1 MLFIHPSPII
11 LVVVA
16 MGLALTPDKYGVVT
30 CVPYILQ
37 SKQKLS
43 LSLFL
48 QGPLFG
54 PQRVGSARVAGWPS
68 FLRILLSLDGM
79 HVANRAVIPSN
90 THLCLVDDFTRS
102 PVSFYVMP

>member
-1 MLFIHPSPII
+1 MPFIHPSPTI

-16 MGLALTPDKYGVVT
+16 MGLAWTPDRYGVAT

-48 QGPLFG
+48 QGPLSG
-54 PQRVGSARVAGWPS
+54 PQRVGSTRVVDCPS
-68 FLRILLSLDGM
+68 ILRILLSLDGM
-79 HVANRAVIPSN
+79 HVANSAVIPSN
-90 THLCLVDDFTRS
+90 THPCLVDDFSRS
-102 PVSFYVMP
+102 LVSGYVMS